1 MKYINIRRDYD
12 DFHALNIF
20 KEYSHDKKIAQSKF
34 FIYRRNYEIR
44 YGRYRHKDTLNSSD
58 ELNECSSCMFLVGPF
73 NDRSC
78 SMYISCSLMDGFII
92 EKLGGIMTLFL
103 SSYIR
108 NNSKNLVIIDEL

>member
-1 MKYINIRRDYD
+1 MEYINIRRYYD
-12 DFHALNIF
+12 NFHVLNIF
-20 KEYSHDKKIAQSKF
+20 SRYSYDKKIIQSKF
-34 FIYRRNYEIR
+34 FIYRRNYEIH
-44 YGRYRHKDTLNSSD
+44 YGRYKDTSNSSD
-58 ELNECSSCMFLVGPF
+58 ELNECSSCVFLAGPF

-108 NNSKNLVIIDEL
+108 NNSNNLVIIDEL